1 MDLQILLLLGQ
12 DGVTNGAI
20 YALLALALVLVFAV
34 TRVIF
39 IPQGEFVAFG
49 ALTLASLQA
58 GKVPGTVW
66 LLLGLGIAVSVMD
79 GARLLRDGRYA
90 KLPPLLIAN
99 IGAPLLAAAGLFAMP
114 ANQLPLWAQVVLA
127 MLLVVPLGPL
137 LYRIAFQPLA
147 SASVLVLLIVSVAV
161 HLALIGLGLLF
172 FGAEGWRTPP
182 FTDLSFELAGAPLQ
196 GQTVLVVV
204 ASAVLII
211 GLYFFFERT
220 IYGKALRATAMN
232 RTGARLMGI
241 PPMLAGKLC
250 FTLAAAIGAFSGVL
264 IAPITTIY
272 YDSGFL
278 IGLKGFVGA
287 IIGGLASYPLAALGA
302 ILVGLLE
309 SFSSFHASAFK
320 EVIVFTLIIPVLLWR
335 SLTSRHIEEE
345 EEKGEDV
352 SGGRKIA
359 AKTGVDRSS
368 LLRHLPLLAFIAA
381 LGIAPQVL
389 PEFTITLFNYIG
401 LYAIVA
407 VGLVLL
413 TGVGGLTS
421 FGQAAFVGL
430 GGYTTAWLTTV
441 YGVSPWLTLLIGLAL
456 TAAVALSLGFI
467 TLRMGGHY
475 LPLGTIAWGIS
486 LYFLFGNVEF
496 LGGHTGITGIPAVAL
511 GSFELKSG
519 REFFY
524 LIWLIVLLAMLGI
537 SNLLDS
543 RVGRA
548 IRALKGGAVMAEAM
562 GVNTARQKI
571 VIFLIAALLAS
582 VSGWLYAH
590 LQRFVNPTPFA
601 LNQGIEYLFMA
612 VVGGVGHVWGAV
624 LGAGVITILKQWLQD
639 ILPQLFGQ
647 SGNFEVIFFGIA
659 MVLVLQ
665 KARAGLW
672 PLILRLLPARAVSRA
687 VPQGAPLPKRAAT
700 ASGTVLLDA
709 QAVTKRFGGLVAN
722 NNMSL
727 SVKAGEVMALIGPNG
742 AGKSTMFNCLSA
754 VNPATE
760 GKIAFLGEST
770 AALAARDIAQRGM
783 SRTFQHVRLLGHMSV
798 LENVA
803 IGAHLRGN
811 QGVIA
816 AALRLDRAEEA
827 RLLAEAARQIE
838 RVGLAEHM
846 FEPAGSLAL
855 GQQRIVEIARALAS
869 DPCLLLLD
877 EPAAGLRYKEKQAL
891 AELLTKLRGE
901 GMGILLVEHDMDF
914 VMGLA
919 DRIVV
924 MEFGEKIAEGGPEEI
939 QQNPKVLEAYLGGV
953 E

>member
-12 DGVTNGAI
+12 DGITNGAI

-39 IPQGEFVAFG
+39 IPQGEFVAYG

-66 LLLGLGIAVSVMD
+66 LLLGLGITVTLLD
-79 GARLLRDGRYA
+79 GLKHLREGRLSR
-90 KLPPLLIAN
+90 LPALLILN
-99 IGAPLLAAAGLFAMP
+99 VGLPLLAAAGLFAIQP
-114 ANQLPLWAQVVLA
+114 GELPLWLQVVISL
-127 MLLVVPLGPL
+127 LLVVPLGPMI
-137 LYRIAFQPLA
+137 YRIAFQPLA
-147 SASVLVLLIVSVAV
+147 DASVLVLLIVSVAV
-161 HLALIGLGLLF
+161 HTAMIGLGLLF
-172 FGAEGWRTPP
+172 FGAEGSRTPA

-196 GQTVLVVV
+196 GQTILVVV
-204 ASAVLII
+204 ASALLII

-241 PPMLAGKLC
+241 PPVLAGKLC
-250 FTLAAAIGAFSGVL
+250 LTLAAAIGAFSGVL

-309 SFSSFHASAFK
+309 SFSSFYASAFK

-335 SLTSRHIEEE
+335 SLTSRHLDEEE
-345 EEKGEDV
+345 EHGEDLA
-352 SGGRKIA
+352 GNGPTRQPQA
-359 AKTGVDRSS
+359 S
-368 LLRHLPLLAFIAA
+368 LLRYLPLA
-381 LGIAPQVL
+381 LFLGALLVAPLVL
-389 PEFTITLFNYIG
+389 PEFSVTLLNYIG

-430 GGYTTAWLTTV
+430 GAYSTAWLTTV
-441 YGVSPWLTLLIGLAL
+441 QGLSPWLGLLAGLAL
-456 TAAVALSLGFI
+456 TAIVALSIGFI

-496 LGGHTGITGIPAVAL
+496 LGGHTGITGIPPL
-511 GSFELKSG
+511 ELFGLSLKSG
-519 REFFY
+519 EQFFY
-524 LIWLIVLLAMLGI
+524 LIWAVVLLTMLGLR
-537 SNLLDS
+537 NLLDS
-543 RVGRA
+543 RSGRA
-548 IRALKGGAVMAEAM
+548 IRALKGGTVMAEAM
-562 GVNTARQKI
+562 GVNTPRAKI
-571 VIFLIAALLAS
+571 IIFLIAALLAS
-582 VSGWLYAH
+582 LSGWLYAH
-590 LQRFVNPTPFA
+590 MQRFVNPTPFG
-601 LNQGIEYLFMA
+601 LHIGIEYLFMA
-612 VVGGVGHVWGAV
+612 VVGGVGHVWGAI
-624 LGAGVITILKQWLQD
+624 LGAGLITIMKQWLQD
-639 ILPQLFGQ
+639 FLPQVLGQ
-647 SGNFEVIFFGIA
+647 SGNFEVIVFGIA
-659 MVLVLQ
+659 MVILLQ
-665 KARAGLW
+665 KARNGLW
-672 PLILRLLPARAVSRA
+672 PVILRWFPQPARQRVIAQA
-687 VPQGAPLPKRAAT
+687 EPLPRRSPIAP
-700 ASGTVLLDA
+700 GTVLLDA
-709 QAVTKRFGGLVAN
+709 EAVTKRFGGLVAN

-742 AGKSTMFNCLSA
+742 AGKSTMFNCISA

-760 GKIAFLGEST
+760 GRISFLGEST
-770 AALAARDIAQRGM
+770 AAFGARDIAARGM
-783 SRTFQHVRLLGHMSV
+783 SRSFQHVRLLPQMSV

-803 IGAHLRGN
+803 IGAHLRGRR
-811 QGVIA
+811 GVIA
-816 AALRLDRAEEA
+816 STLRLDRAEEDQ
-827 RLLAEAARQIE
+827 LLAEAAHQIE
-838 RVGLAEHM
+838 RVGLQAQM

-891 AELLTKLRGE
+891 AELLRKLRSE

-914 VMGLA
+914 VMNLA

-924 MEFGEKIAEGGPEEI
+924 MEFGEKIAEGLPAEI